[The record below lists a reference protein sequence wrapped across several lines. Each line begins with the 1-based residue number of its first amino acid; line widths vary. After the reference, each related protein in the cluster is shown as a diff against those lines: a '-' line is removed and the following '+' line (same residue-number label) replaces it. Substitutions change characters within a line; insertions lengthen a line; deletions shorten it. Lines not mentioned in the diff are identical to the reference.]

1 MQNII
6 RKNICKFLQKYL
18 RNNLAKY
25 HPKTYL
31 FVRWIISLI
40 EDEDE
45 ANDVVRYIA
54 LWMAHNDKVNNPFTD
69 IFLVG
74 DIIYIV
80 TDRPGLWIGKYG
92 KNMDDLIEYIR
103 KMTWHK
109 YTINLIETNVSNRV
123 TAVKYVIHAASLM
136 NE

>member
-18 RNNLAKY
+18 GNKLVKY

-40 EDEDE
+40 EDKDD
-45 ANDVVRYIA
+45 ANEVVIYIA
-54 LWMAHNDKVNNPFTD
+54 LWMNNTGRANNPFTD

-80 TDRPGLWIGKYG
+80 TDRPGLWIGEYG
-92 KNMDDLIEYIR
+92 KDIDDLTAYIR
-103 KMTWHK
+103 DRVKPE
-109 YTINLIETNVSNRV
+109 YAINLIETDISNRV
-123 TAVKYVIHAASLM
+123 TAVKYVIHTAMTA